1 MMELPRSDPMEESA
15 PSPVPLLR
23 SDQLPLRSVLVVDD
37 DRIMRRTL
45 ELQLAPLG
53 CRMVMASSGQEALD
67 LIKAEKPD
75 LILLDIVMPGLDGF
89 EVCRILK
96 QDLETQH
103 IPILHLTSL
112 GRDAK
117 DRSFASGADDFIA
130 KPPHF
135 VELRARIRSHL
146 LIRSLMEERAQAQ
159 SIHLAWEEGRRARI
173 LVVEPQDTLREHMI
187 DELRLSGH
195 EAVGAASIEASLP
208 LLSTG
213 VPDLLVLGQE
223 QPDGHGHVFAS
234 HLRNF
239 IRTSDLP
246 VLLVCSRKTL
256 REEITHVD
264 VGPTDYLTKPFQP
277 EELRVR
283 VEVLLRQG
291 GLARGLDAARSPAGR
306 HMLHDPFTGA
316 FTLSFLEA
324 HLNLLG
330 ASQAHKD
337 LKMGLVAARFHLP
350 KDGWEAERKSL
361 HRAAEVLR
369 AGLRPGEAL
378 CRVAEHTFVVT
389 MPGHDAAALEAR
401 MAHFASAGFHGV
413 LESLVPGEEGV
424 PSLMRKLATLLQK
437 AQAGTGQKVS

>member
-1 MMELPRSDPMEESA
+1 MELPPPVPMEETASN
-15 PSPVPLLR
+15 PVPLLR

-53 CRMVMASSGQEALD
+53 CRLLLASSGQEALE
-67 LIKAEKPD
+67 LVKAKKPD
-75 LILLDIVMPGLDGF
+75 LILLDIVMPGMDGF
-89 EVCRILK
+89 EVCRVLK
-96 QDLETQH
+96 HDLDTQH

-159 SIHLAWEEGRRARI
+159 STHLAWEEGRRARI
-173 LVVEPQDTLREHMI
+173 LVVEPQDSLREHVI

-195 EAVGAASIEASLP
+195 EAVGAVSIEASLP

-213 VPDLLVLGQE
+213 VPDLLVLSQE
-223 QPDGHGHVFAS
+223 QPDGQGHVFAS

-246 VLLVCSRKTL
+246 VLLICSRKTL

-324 HLNLLG
+324 HLGLLAG
-330 ASQAHKD
+330 Q
-337 LKMGLVAARFHLP
+337 GLGETKLGLIAARFHVP
-350 KDGWEAERKSL
+350 AGGWEAERRSL
-361 HRAAEVLR
+361 HMAAEVLR
-369 AGLRPGEAL
+369 AELRPGEAL
-378 CRVAEHTFVVT
+378 CRVAEHTFVVV
-389 MPGHDAAALEAR
+389 MPGLDGVALEAR
-401 MAHFASAGFHGV
+401 MAHLAAAGFHGV

-424 PSLMRKLATLLQK
+424 PSLIRKLSTLVQK
-437 AQAGTGQKVS
+437 AQAATGQKVS

>member
-1 MMELPRSDPMEESA
+1 MELLRTVPMEDA
-15 PSPVPLLR
+15 PTRPLR

-53 CRMVMASSGQEALD
+53 CRLLMASGGPEALEVVRR
-67 LIKAEKPD
+67 EKPD
-75 LILLDIVMPGLDGF
+75 LVLLDIVMPGMDGF

-146 LIRSLMEERAQAQ
+146 LIRSLMEERQQAQAL
-159 SIHLAWEEGRRARI
+159 HLAWEEGRRARI
-173 LVVEPQDTLREHMI
+173 LVAEPQDALREHMV
-187 DELRLSGH
+187 DEMRLTGH
-195 EAVGAASIEASLP
+195 ETVGVGSIAEALP
-208 LLSTG
+208 LLATG
-213 VPDLLVLGQE
+213 VPDLLILGQE
-223 QPDGHGHVFAS
+223 QPDGQGHVFAS

-316 FTLSFLEA
+316 YTLSFLEA
-324 HLNLLG
+324 HLGLLG
-330 ASQAHKD
+330 AIQGPQD
-337 LKMGLVAARFHLP
+337 LKLGLVAARFHVP
-350 KDGWEAERKSL
+350 SGGWEAERKSL
-361 HRAAEVLR
+361 LRTAEVLK
-369 AGLRPGEAL
+369 AELRPGEAL
-378 CRVAEHTFVVT
+378 CRVAEHTFVMVL
-389 MPGHDAAALEAR
+389 PFHDASALEAR
-401 MAHFASAGFHGV
+401 TAHLAAAGFHGV

-424 PSLMRKLATLLQK
+424 ASLLRKLSTLLKK
-437 AQAGTGQKVS
+437 AEAGAGAKVS

>member
-1 MMELPRSDPMEESA
+1 MEESA

-53 CRMVMASSGQEALD
+53 CRMVMAGSGQEALD
-67 LIKAEKPD
+67 LIRVEKPD

-159 SIHLAWEEGRRARI
+159 STHLAWEEGRRARI

-195 EAVGAASIEASLP
+195 EAVGATSIEACLP
-208 LLSTG
+208 SAAWNRSEVMMLSN
-213 VPDLLVLGQE
+213 
-223 QPDGHGHVFAS
+223 QP
-234 HLRNF
+234 
-239 IRTSDLP
+239 
-246 VLLVCSRKTL
+246 
-256 REEITHVD
+256 
-264 VGPTDYLTKPFQP
+264 
-277 EELRVR
+277 
-283 VEVLLRQG
+283 
-291 GLARGLDAARSPAGR
+291 SPCQKN
-306 HMLHDPFTGA
+306 
-316 FTLSFLEA
+316 TLSP
-324 HLNLLG
+324 N
-330 ASQAHKD
+330 
-337 LKMGLVAARFHLP
+337 
-350 KDGWEAERKSL
+350 
-361 HRAAEVLR
+361 
-369 AGLRPGEAL
+369 
-378 CRVAEHTFVVT
+378 
-389 MPGHDAAALEAR
+389 
-401 MAHFASAGFHGV
+401 
-413 LESLVPGEEGV
+413 
-424 PSLMRKLATLLQK
+424 
-437 AQAGTGQKVS
+437 VSCTE

>member
-1 MMELPRSDPMEESA
+1 MELPHPVPMEDA
-15 PSPVPLLR
+15 PSSPPTLR
-23 SDQLPLRSVLVVDD
+23 SDQIPLRSVLVVDD

-53 CRMVMASSGQEALD
+53 CRLLMASGGQEALD
-67 LIKAEKPD
+67 LVRREKPD
-75 LILLDIVMPGLDGF
+75 LILLDIVMPGMDGF

-146 LIRSLMEERAQAQ
+146 LIRSLMEERQQAQAL
-159 SIHLAWEEGRRARI
+159 HLSWEEGRRARI
-173 LVVEPQDTLREHMI
+173 LVVEPQDSLREHMV
-187 DELRLSGH
+187 DEMRLTGH
-195 EAVGAASIEASLP
+195 ETVGVASIAESLP
-208 LLSTG
+208 LLGTG
-213 VPDLLVLGQE
+213 VPDLLILGQE
-223 QPDGHGHVFAS
+223 QPDGQGHVFAS

-239 IRTSDLP
+239 VRTSDLP
-246 VLLVCSRKTL
+246 VLLVCSRKAL

-306 HMLHDPFTGA
+306 HMLHDPFSGA
-316 FTLSFLEA
+316 YTLSFLEA
-324 HLNLLG
+324 HLGLLG
-330 ASQAHKD
+330 AGHGHHD
-337 LKMGLVAARFHLP
+337 LKLGLLAARFHVP
-350 KDGWEAERKSL
+350 AGGWEAERKSL
-361 HRAAEVLR
+361 HRTAEVLR
-369 AGLRPGEAL
+369 AELRPGEAL
-378 CRVAEHTFVVT
+378 CRVAEHTFVLVL
-389 MPGHDAAALEAR
+389 PGHDAAALEAR
-401 MAHFASAGFHGV
+401 MAHLAAAGFHGV
-413 LESLVPGEEGV
+413 CEGLVPGEEGV
-424 PSLMRKLATLLQK
+424 PSLLRKLSTLLKK
-437 AQAGTGQKVS
+437 AEAGSAARVP

>member
-1 MMELPRSDPMEESA
+1 
-15 PSPVPLLR
+15 
-23 SDQLPLRSVLVVDD
+23 VLVVDD

-53 CRMVMASSGQEALD
+53 CRLLMAGGGQEALD
-67 LIKAEKPD
+67 LVRREKPD
-75 LILLDIVMPGLDGF
+75 LILLDIVMPGMDGF

-103 IPILHLTSL
+103 IPVLHLTSL

-146 LIRSLMEERAQAQ
+146 LIRSLIEEREQAQAL
-159 SIHLAWEEGRRARI
+159 HLAWEEGRRARI
-173 LVVEPQDTLREHMI
+173 LVVEPQDSLREHMV
-187 DELRLSGH
+187 DEMRLTGH
-195 EAVGAASIEASLP
+195 ETVGVASIAEALP
-208 LLSTG
+208 LLGTG
-213 VPDLLVLGQE
+213 VPDLLILGQE
-223 QPDGHGHVFAS
+223 QPDGQGHVFAS

-239 IRTSDLP
+239 VRTSDLP
-246 VLLVCSRKTL
+246 VLLVCSRKAL

-291 GLARGLDAARSPAGR
+291 GLARGMDAARSPAGR

-316 FTLSFLEA
+316 YTLSFLEA
-324 HLNLLG
+324 HLSLLG
-330 ASQAHKD
+330 AGHGHHD
-337 LKMGLVAARFHLP
+337 LKLGLVAARFHLP
-350 KDGWEAERKSL
+350 AGGWEAERKHL

-369 AGLRPGEAL
+369 AELRQGEAL
-378 CRVAEHTFVVT
+378 CRVAEHTFVLVL
-389 MPGHDAAALEAR
+389 PGHDAAALESR
-401 MAHFASAGFHGV
+401 MAHLASAGFHGV
-413 LESLVPGEEGV
+413 CEGLVSGEEGV
-424 PSLMRKLATLLQK
+424 PSLLRKLSTLLKK
-437 AQAGTGQKVS
+437 AEAEAGARVP

>member
-1 MMELPRSDPMEESA
+1 MMGILSPDPMEDAAARSA
-15 PSPVPLLR
+15 QPLR

-53 CRMVMASSGQEALD
+53 CRLLMAGSGQEALAM
-67 LIKAEKPD
+67 IKAHKPD
-75 LILLDIVMPGLDGF
+75 LVLLDIVMPGIDGF
-89 EVCRILK
+89 EVCRELK

-146 LIRSLMEERAQAQ
+146 LIRSLMEERAQAHA
-159 SIHLAWEEGRRARI
+159 SHLAWEEGRRARI
-173 LVVEPQDTLREHMI
+173 LVGEPQDTLREHII

-195 EAVGAASIEASLP
+195 EAVGAPSIEACLP

-223 QPDGHGHVFAS
+223 QPDGQGHVFAS

-239 IRTSDLP
+239 VRTSDLP

-316 FTLSFLEA
+316 FTRSFLEA
-324 HLNLLG
+324 HLDLLG
-330 ASQAHKD
+330 AGHGNLD
-337 LKMGLVAARFHLP
+337 LKLGLIAARFHVP
-350 KDGWEAERKSL
+350 VGGWEAERRNL
-361 HRAAEVLR
+361 HQAAEVLR
-369 AGLRPGEAL
+369 AEQRPGEAL
-378 CRVAEHTFVVT
+378 CRVAEHTFVLVL
-389 MPGHDAAALEAR
+389 PGHDAAGLEAR
-401 MAHFASAGFHGV
+401 MAHLTAAGFHGV
-413 LESLVPGEEGV
+413 LESIVPGEEGV

-437 AQAGTGQKVS
+437 AEAEHGQKVG